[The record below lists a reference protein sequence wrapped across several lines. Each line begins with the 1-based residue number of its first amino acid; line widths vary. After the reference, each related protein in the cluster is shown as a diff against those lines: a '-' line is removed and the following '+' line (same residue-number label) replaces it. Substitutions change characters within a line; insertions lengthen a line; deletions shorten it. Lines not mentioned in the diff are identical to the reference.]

1 MKIKKY
7 IIKRLLNLKN
17 HNTYGNPF
25 SAYIYNTKT
34 KKEIFTSNLVKA
46 LKDPTA
52 HAEMIALRELKGMN
66 PEDCYIVSSGEPCPM
81 CLCAIAWAGISK
93 VYYLDSWEIA
103 VNKGFSLDRSSKEV
117 NEFLDLGLDIRQID
131 TITGEQF

>member
-81 CLCAIAWAGISK
+81 CLCAIACAGISK